1 MSSKEKLK
9 CRKTKVV
16 LRYHVPNRNKYPE
29 KYAHHILFMFY
40 PFRAEDD
47 LYLNN
52 SYINKLYE
60 PGVIDIINTNKQKL
74 EPYTELLE
82 IALQNFLNNLI
93 HHQDHSKKMMKLTS

>member
-16 LRYHVPNRNKYPE
+16 LRYDVPNRNKYPE
-29 KYAHHILFMFY
+29 KCAHHILFMFY

-52 SYINKLYE
+52 SYMNKLYK
-60 PGVIDIINTNKQKL
+60 PGIIDIINTNKQKIL
-74 EPYTELLE
+74 V
-82 IALQNFLNNLI
+82 IALQKFRNDLI
-93 HHQDHSKKMMKLTS
+93 HNHNHNHK